1 MRGRGRKVEG
11 GRGGRGEELS
21 PNNVISKAMVN
32 VFNINVSLYQ
42 ILMH

>member
-1 MRGRGRKVEG
+1 MRGRGRKVE
-11 GRGGRGEELS
+11 GGRGEELS